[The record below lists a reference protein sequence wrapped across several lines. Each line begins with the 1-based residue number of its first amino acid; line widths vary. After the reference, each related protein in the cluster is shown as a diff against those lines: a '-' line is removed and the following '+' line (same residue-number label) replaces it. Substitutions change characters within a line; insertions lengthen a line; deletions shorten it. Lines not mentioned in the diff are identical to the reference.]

1 MAAASKNAGHLTVRR
16 AAKFGS
22 RMALHVSIDGAQV
35 ALLGQGQSYNGTL
48 SAGEHVISVDVT
60 PSQARGGT
68 ATKRLMVEAGQTYSF
83 TATWTN
89 GRVAL
94 M

>member
-16 AAKFGS
+16 APKFGS
-22 RMALHVSIDGAQV
+22 RMALNVSVDGAQV
-35 ALLGQGQSYNGTL
+35 ALLAQGQSYNGAL
-48 SAGEHVISVDVT
+48 SVGEHVISVHVT
-60 PSQARGGT
+60 PSRARGGT
-68 ATKRLMVEAGQTYSF
+68 ATKRVTVQAGQTYSF

-89 GRVAL
+89 ERLAL

>member
-1 MAAASKNAGHLTVRR
+1 MAAANKNAGHLTIRR
-16 AAKFGS
+16 AAKFGN
-22 RMALHVSIDGAQV
+22 RVALNVSIDGAHV

-48 SAGEHVISVDVT
+48 PAGEHVISVTVT
-60 PSQARGGT
+60 PSQARSGT
-68 ATKRLMVEAGQTYSF
+68 ATKRLKVESGQTYSF